1 LALWAF
7 VFLTQ
12 GPIYAPLVFSAVAVT
27 LGYDS
32 RRPWATAF
40 VTFLASFYA
49 GVSRWTWMAAPA
61 VWAGMRA
68 LLDAPQ
74 APSLI
79 RRLSRPLSLG
89 VAGLAGAAASYVFMA
104 AAFPQP
110 DPIYAT
116 SLSQPLL
123 WYRLLPSPTNSIGVV
138 PGTIL
143 AVGPLF
149 GLGAWCL
156 RRRMVSVDGWQ
167 ALGLGVGL
175 TGFLAAGLVA
185 SVKIGGG
192 SNLHNLDMFLVTLV
206 LLAGIGLRKT
216 FDHGRPALDGMGDAG
231 RALTA
236 LAVLV
241 ACWAG
246 IRQGGPLSLPP
257 DEAVEQALTAV
268 REEVAQA
275 APEGEVL
282 FLDQRQLLTFGEVSG
297 VPLVMEYELKDVV
310 NQAMAANEA
319 FFARFTDDL
328 ARGRFALIVSPP
340 IEMELRGRSH
350 PFGEEDDAQVIYL
363 YRPLLEYYEPAMIL
377 NDVSIWLLR
386 PRSGAAST
394 AGEAMPAAP
403 EQPVRP

>member
-1 LALWAF
+1 
-7 VFLTQ
+7 
-12 GPIYAPLVFSAVAVT
+12 
-27 LGYDS
+27 
-32 RRPWATAF
+32 
-40 VTFLASFYA
+40 
-49 GVSRWTWMAAPA
+49 
-61 VWAGMRA
+61 
-68 LLDAPQ
+68 
-74 APSLI
+74 
-79 RRLSRPLSLG
+79 
-89 VAGLAGAAASYVFMA
+89 
-104 AAFPQP
+104 
-110 DPIYAT
+110 
-116 SLSQPLL
+116 
-123 WYRLLPSPTNSIGVV
+123 
-138 PGTIL
+138 
-143 AVGPLF
+143 
-149 GLGAWCL
+149 
-156 RRRMVSVDGWQ
+156 
-167 ALGLGVGL
+167 
-175 TGFLAAGLVA
+175 
-185 SVKIGGG
+185 
-192 SNLHNLDMFLVTLV
+192 
-206 LLAGIGLRKT
+206 
-216 FDHGRPALDGMGDAG
+216 
-231 RALTA
+231 
-236 LAVLV
+236 
-241 ACWAG
+241 
-246 IRQGGPLSLPP
+246 LPP

-319 FFARFTDDL
+319 FFDRFTDDL